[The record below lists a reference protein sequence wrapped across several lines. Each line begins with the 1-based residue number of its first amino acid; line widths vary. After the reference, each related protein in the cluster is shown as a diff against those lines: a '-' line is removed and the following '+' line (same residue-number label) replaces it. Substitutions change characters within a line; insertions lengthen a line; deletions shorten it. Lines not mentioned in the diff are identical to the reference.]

1 MSCLLEQLFLPIWL
15 LKKAEIIKHT
25 NVNMMNSLETNDES
39 QASNLRI
46 CNSVVWFN
54 ISS

>member
-1 MSCLLEQLFLPIWL
+1 MSCLLEQLFLPII
-15 LKKAEIIKHT
+15 KDIIKHT
-25 NVNMMNSLETNDES
+25 NVNMMNSLGTNDES